1 MNEATY
7 YLIEELYE
15 AKAAEE
21 AAKAKRVQL
30 EADLARAL
38 EVPDQWEG
46 SQTRTVNE
54 YKVCVKRAMNVKIDA
69 ARLREIID
77 RNRDSLEYAAGIA
90 FRWKAE
96 LDKKGWNTLGSLV
109 QGAFSEAITKT
120 PGKVSITV
128 ELKKEDK

>member
-21 AAKAKRVQL
+21 AAKAKRVQI

-69 ARLREIID
+69 ARLKEIIS
-77 RNRDSLEYAAGIA
+77 RDNLEHAAGIA

>member
-1 MNEATY
+1 MNEATYY
-7 YLIEELYE
+7 YLIEELYK
-15 AKAAEE
+15 AKTAEE

-46 SQTRTVNE
+46 SQTRTVND

-69 ARLREIID
+69 ARLQEITD
-77 RNRDSLEYAAGIA
+77 CYGLKEEAAKS
-90 FRWKAE
+90 FRWKCE
-96 LDKKGWNTLGSLV
+96 LDKKGWGTLCSSV
-109 QGAFSEAITKT
+109 QAVFSEAITKT

>member
-21 AAKAKRVQL
+21 AAKAKRVQI
-30 EADLARAL
+30 EADLAKAL

-54 YKVCVKRAMNVKIDA
+54 YKVCVKRAMNIKIDA
-69 ARLREIID
+69 ARLQEITD
-77 RNRDSLEYAAGIA
+77 RYGLKEEAAKS
-90 FRWKAE
+90 FRWKCE
-96 LDKKGWNTLGSLV
+96 LDKKGWNALNPMTQSV
-109 QGAFSEAITKT
+109 FSKAITKT

>member
-30 EADLARAL
+30 EADLAKAL
-38 EVPDQWEG
+38 EVAEQWEG

-54 YKVCVKRAMNVKIDA
+54 YKVCVKRTMNVKIDA
-69 ARLREIID
+69 ARLKAIIS
-77 RNRDSLEYAAGIA
+77 RDNLEHAAGIA

-128 ELKKEDK
+128 DLKKEDK

>member
-30 EADLARAL
+30 EADLAKAL
-38 EVPDQWEG
+38 EVPEQWEG

-54 YKVCVKRAMNVKIDA
+54 YKVCVKRAMNVKINA
-69 ARLREIID
+69 ARLKEIIS
-77 RNRDSLEYAAGIA
+77 RNNNLEHAAGVA

>member
-21 AAKAKRVQL
+21 EAKAKRVQL
-30 EADLARAL
+30 EADLTKAL
-38 EVPDQWEG
+38 EVPEQWEG

-69 ARLREIID
+69 ARLKEIIS
-77 RNRDSLEYAAGIA
+77 RDNLEHAAGIA

>member
-30 EADLARAL
+30 EADLAKAL
-38 EVPDQWEG
+38 EVPEQWEG

-69 ARLREIID
+69 ARLKEIIS
-77 RNRDSLEYAAGIA
+77 RNNNFEHAAGIA

-96 LDKKGWNTLGSLV
+96 LDKKGWNTLGSTV
-109 QGAFSEAITKT
+109 QAAFSEAITKT

>member
-30 EADLARAL
+30 EADLAKAL
-38 EVPDQWEG
+38 EVPEQWEG

-69 ARLREIID
+69 ARLKEIIS
-77 RNRDSLEYAAGIA
+77 RNNNLEHAAGVA

>member
-30 EADLARAL
+30 EADLAKAL
-38 EVPDQWEG
+38 EVAEQWEG

-54 YKVCVKRAMNVKIDA
+54 YKVCVKRTMNVKIDA
-69 ARLREIID
+69 ARLKEIIS
-77 RNRDSLEYAAGIA
+77 RDNLEHAAGIA

>member
-30 EADLARAL
+30 EADLAKAL
-38 EVPDQWEG
+38 EVPEQWEG

-69 ARLREIID
+69 ARLQEITD
-77 RNRDSLEYAAGIA
+77 RYGLKEEAAKS
-90 FRWKAE
+90 FRWKCE
-96 LDKKGWNTLGSLV
+96 LDKKGWNALNPMTQSV
-109 QGAFSEAITKT
+109 FSKAITKT

>member
-30 EADLARAL
+30 EADLAKAL
-38 EVPDQWEG
+38 EVPEQWEG
-46 SQTRTVNE
+46 SQTRTVND

-69 ARLREIID
+69 ARLKEIIS
-77 RNRDSLEYAAGIA
+77 RNNNLEHAAGIA

>member
-30 EADLARAL
+30 EADLAKAL

-69 ARLREIID
+69 TRLQEITD
-77 RNRDSLEYAAGIA
+77 RYGLKEEAAKS
-90 FRWKAE
+90 FRWKCE
-96 LDKKGWNTLGSLV
+96 LDKKGWNALNPMTQSV
-109 QGAFSEAITKT
+109 FSKAITKT

>member
-30 EADLARAL
+30 EADLAKAL
-38 EVPDQWEG
+38 EVPEQWEG

-69 ARLREIID
+69 ARLKEIIS
-77 RNRDSLEYAAGIA
+77 RDNLEHAAGIA

-96 LDKKGWNTLGSLV
+96 LDKKGWNTLGSTV
-109 QGAFSEAITKT
+109 QAAFSEAITKT

>member
-30 EADLARAL
+30 EADLAKAL
-38 EVPDQWEG
+38 EVPEQWEG

-69 ARLREIID
+69 ARLKEIIS
-77 RNRDSLEYAAGIA
+77 RDNLEHAAGIA

-96 LDKKGWNTLGSLV
+96 LDKKGWGTLGSTI
-109 QGAFSEAITKT
+109 QAAFSEAITKT

>member
-69 ARLREIID
+69 ARLKEIIS
-77 RNRDSLEYAAGIA
+77 RNNNLEYAAGIA

>member
-21 AAKAKRVQL
+21 AAKAKRVQI
-30 EADLARAL
+30 EADLAKAL

-69 ARLREIID
+69 TRLQEITD
-77 RNRDSLEYAAGIA
+77 RYGLKEEAAKS
-90 FRWKAE
+90 FRWKCE
-96 LDKKGWNTLGSLV
+96 LDKKGWNALNPMTQSV
-109 QGAFSEAITKT
+109 FSKAITKT

>member
-30 EADLARAL
+30 EADLAKAL

-69 ARLREIID
+69 ARLQEITD
-77 RNRDSLEYAAGIA
+77 RYGLKEEAAKS
-90 FRWKAE
+90 FRWKCE
-96 LDKKGWNTLGSLV
+96 LDKKGWNALNPMTQSV
-109 QGAFSEAITKT
+109 FSKAITKT

>member
-30 EADLARAL
+30 EADLAKAL
-38 EVPDQWEG
+38 EVPEQWEG

-54 YKVCVKRAMNVKIDA
+54 YKVCVKRTMNVKIDA
-69 ARLREIID
+69 ARLKEIIS
-77 RNRDSLEYAAGIA
+77 RDNLEHAAGIA

>member
-30 EADLARAL
+30 EADLAKAL

-54 YKVCVKRAMNVKIDA
+54 YKVCVKRAMNVKIDTVRLDAIIRRDGLEEEA
-69 ARLREIID
+69 AK
-77 RNRDSLEYAAGIA
+77 S
-90 FRWKAE
+90 FRWKCE
-96 LDKKGWNTLGSLV
+96 LDKKGWNALNPTTQSV
-109 QGAFSEAITKT
+109 FSEAITKT

>member
-30 EADLARAL
+30 EADLAKAL
-38 EVPDQWEG
+38 EVPEQWEG

-69 ARLREIID
+69 ARLQEITD
-77 RNRDSLEYAAGIA
+77 RYGLKEEAAKS
-90 FRWKAE
+90 FRWKCE
-96 LDKKGWNTLGSLV
+96 LDKKGWNALNPTTQSV
-109 QGAFSEAITKT
+109 FSEAITKT

>member
-30 EADLARAL
+30 EADLAKAL
-38 EVPDQWEG
+38 EVPEQWEG

-69 ARLREIID
+69 ARLKEIIS
-77 RNRDSLEYAAGIA
+77 RNNNLEHAAGIA

-96 LDKKGWNTLGSLV
+96 LDKKGWNALNPMTQSV
-109 QGAFSEAITKT
+109 FSKAITKT

>member
-1 MNEATY
+1 MNEATC

-30 EADLARAL
+30 EADLAKAL
-38 EVPDQWEG
+38 EVPEQWEG

-54 YKVCVKRAMNVKIDA
+54 YKVCVKRTMNVKIDA
-69 ARLREIID
+69 ARLKEIIS
-77 RNRDSLEYAAGIA
+77 RDNLEHAAGIA

>member
-30 EADLARAL
+30 EADLAKAL
-38 EVPDQWEG
+38 EVPEQWEG

-69 ARLREIID
+69 ARLKEIIS
-77 RNRDSLEYAAGIA
+77 RNNNLEHAAGIA

>member
-30 EADLARAL
+30 EADLAKAL
-38 EVPDQWEG
+38 EVPEQWEG
-46 SQTRTVNE
+46 SQTRTVND

-69 ARLREIID
+69 ARLQEITD
-77 RNRDSLEYAAGIA
+77 RYGLKEEAAKS
-90 FRWKAE
+90 FRWKCE
-96 LDKKGWNTLGSLV
+96 LDKKGWNALNPMTQSV
-109 QGAFSEAITKT
+109 FSKAITKT